1 MLKSASHILLAAALV
16 AGAYYATFLHQP
28 AEVTEAQ
35 TALPGQGGGAGSAR
49 GGAPRPA
56 IVTTQPV
63 SVVPYQDVFQA
74 IGTVRSTSQVRVQNE
89 VAGKVVSSELRANAE
104 VVKGDT
110 LIRLEDRAATL
121 ALRTAQ
127 AELAEAE
134 DALTRL
140 ETLDAQGSAAV
151 SPVQISEA
159 RTAVEIARTNVETA
173 QYQLDQRNITAPIS
187 GSLGLSDIEV
197 GTYLA
202 VGTEI
207 VTITNLDKLRVD
219 FSLPDR
225 ALDFLAAGLEVD
237 LRVPTRPGTVYKA
250 VVTGVDTEIDPETRQ
265 IDVEARIDSSDI
277 PVLPGSVVT
286 VFASRPSVPAPSV
299 PSLAVTW
306 SNEGASVWAVREG
319 LATRVPVQI
328 LHRDGDTVWLDA
340 ALENGSEVVVEGTQK
355 LREGSPV
362 MTPADARERSQP
374 ARDKTTSAKARKMDI
389 AGLNDGE

>member
-16 AGAYYATFLHQP
+16 AGAYYATFVHQP

-35 TALPGQGGGAGSAR
+35 TALSGQGGGAGPAR

-74 IGTVRSTSQVRVQNE
+74 IGTVRSTSRVRVQNE

-134 DALTRL
+134 DALKRL

-306 SNEGASVWAVREG
+306 SNEGQASGRCAKGLRPAFPSRSCIATAIRSGWMPRWRTAARWSSKVRRSC
-319 LATRVPVQI
+319 AR
-328 LHRDGDTVWLDA
+328 A
-340 ALENGSEVVVEGTQK
+340 APS
-355 LREGSPV
+355 
-362 MTPADARERSQP
+362 
-374 ARDKTTSAKARKMDI
+374 
-389 AGLNDGE
+389 